1 MTRKASILSIVL
13 LFVLAPAF
21 SQKKNKDNVI
31 GKTEDEI
38 KMISAQQSYFAGDYV
53 KALNLYKEV
62 LKDKPNDAGILF
74 HIGQVYYDMQ
84 QFEDAQENLEK
95 AETIDPKANS
105 ELIYYLGMTH
115 QAMGNVDK
123 AKEEYEEFKKDLNND
138 SKGNKNYEIDFKIE
152 QCNTAK
158 DLMAHPVDVT
168 VANEGDAINSSYD
181 DKGPSITAD
190 GKTLY
195 FTSRRPQGKS
205 GQDVDKEGDRKYFDD
220 IYTAK
225 WDDSKNAWGEAE
237 LVKGTVNTEYHDA
250 CLSISPDGKQI
261 FIYRNDPGEGHG
273 GEIFVSKVQQ
283 SGKWSAPK
291 NIGKPINSSYV
302 EIGACISSDGQRLFF
317 CSERPG
323 SGDQK
328 GYGQSDIWM
337 STRISKKEWGPPV
350 NLGPDINTPMDE
362 GGIFLDPDGKTLF
375 FSSDGHNT
383 MGGYDIFMTRYENGK
398 WSKPVNLGYP
408 INSVRDDKSFV
419 LTTDNQW
426 GYFDSNRPGGTGE
439 RDIYK
444 VDMSRYHIMG
454 DDKKDNGPKVAILKG
469 TVIISE
475 SGQGTEAEVVIK
487 DKETGAEVAKTT
499 SSPEGEYFF
508 TLPADKKYII
518 EVEMKGYTKVSEE
531 FLLASDKKG
540 TATLVKHL
548 LLNKEKK

>member
-1 MTRKASILSIVL
+1 MSSCAWSKVFKRGNVWRLRASHHHQYSKYCINAVPDLFINLFTPIKTTRMTRKASILSIVL

-444 VDMSRYHIMG
+444 VR
-454 DDKKDNGPKVAILKG
+454 
-469 TVIISE
+469 
-475 SGQGTEAEVVIK
+475 
-487 DKETGAEVAKTT
+487 
-499 SSPEGEYFF
+499 
-508 TLPADKKYII
+508 
-518 EVEMKGYTKVSEE
+518 SEE
-531 FLLASDKKG
+531 HTSELQS
-540 TATLVKHL
+540 H
-548 LLNKEKK
+548 

>member
-1 MTRKASILSIVL
+1 
-13 LFVLAPAF
+13 
-21 SQKKNKDNVI
+21 
-31 GKTEDEI
+31 
-38 KMISAQQSYFAGDYV
+38 
-53 KALNLYKEV
+53 
-62 LKDKPNDAGILF
+62 
-74 HIGQVYYDMQ
+74 
-84 QFEDAQENLEK
+84 
-95 AETIDPKANS
+95 
-105 ELIYYLGMTH
+105 
-115 QAMGNVDK
+115 
-123 AKEEYEEFKKDLNND
+123 
-138 SKGNKNYEIDFKIE
+138 
-152 QCNTAK
+152 
-158 DLMAHPVDVT
+158 
-168 VANEGDAINSSYD
+168 
-181 DKGPSITAD
+181 
-190 GKTLY
+190 
-195 FTSRRPQGKS
+195 
-205 GQDVDKEGDRKYFDD
+205 
-220 IYTAK
+220 
-225 WDDSKNAWGEAE
+225 
-237 LVKGTVNTEYHDA
+237 
-250 CLSISPDGKQI
+250 
-261 FIYRNDPGEGHG
+261 
-273 GEIFVSKVQQ
+273 VQQ